1 MRISDWSS
9 DVCSSDLPKPWA
21 GHPRHHRAAES
32 AIRLVAGSKQVR
44 ITHPSVAT
52 VRRIVHDIGCAS
64 EEEAAVANVPD
75 SPRGTPAAES
85 GGQYEKRTH
94 RLTRGGGGFHS
105 RSAGFGESI
114 RKGRRSRPG
123 GIDDHGPSRS
133 FERRHTT

>member
-9 DVCSSDLPKPWA
+9 DVCSSDL
-21 GHPRHHRAAES
+21 
-32 AIRLVAGSKQVR
+32 
-44 ITHPSVAT
+44 
-52 VRRIVHDIGCAS
+52 HDIGCAS

-114 RKGRRSRPG
+114 RKGSRGPPG
-123 GIDDHGPSRS
+123 GSTERGPARS
-133 FERRHTT
+133 FESRPASLPTGRPWRRRAARQRPRLGTLADRKSTRLNSSP